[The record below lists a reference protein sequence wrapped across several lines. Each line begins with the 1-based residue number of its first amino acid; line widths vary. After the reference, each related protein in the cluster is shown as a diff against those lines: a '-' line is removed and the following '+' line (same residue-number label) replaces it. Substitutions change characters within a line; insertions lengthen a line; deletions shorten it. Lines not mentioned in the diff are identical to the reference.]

1 MFYNEKGQLCLRRFD
16 FEAIRACPS
25 ATLNRWHVQKIFGD
39 ECHVFMLKVP
49 EASSCT
55 EGFHQNQMRS
65 KIPNDDER
73 NLEGDREVV
82 AGNKQH
88 MSQSSLV
95 AKTNANVPFMA
106 SVKSV
111 AEKSHVSQP
120 PNQASSV
127 AETHRS
133 SHAVEVFSH
142 GGSHQSCQ
150 QEGLHDPHR
159 Q

>member
-1 MFYNEKGQLCLRRFD
+1 MHFQAIDQVGRMFYNEKGQLCLRRFD

-39 ECHVFMLKVP
+39 ECHVFILKVP

-111 AEKSHVSQP
+111 AEKKPCQP
-120 PNQASSV
+120 AAKPSIKCCRDSSV
-127 AETHRS
+127 
-133 SHAVEVFSH
+133 
-142 GGSHQSCQ
+142 QSC
-150 QEGLHDPHR
+150 R
-159 Q
+159 